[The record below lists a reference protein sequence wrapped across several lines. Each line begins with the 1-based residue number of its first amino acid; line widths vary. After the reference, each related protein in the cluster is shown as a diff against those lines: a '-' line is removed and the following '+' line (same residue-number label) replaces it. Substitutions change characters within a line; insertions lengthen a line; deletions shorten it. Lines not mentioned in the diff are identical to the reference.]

1 MKYILLT
8 LIALSAVLYP
18 VLMLTSCTEEEMQ
31 SKEVTRQEAPADTE
45 EREHDI
51 EELEAQAE
59 IARER
64 LIESLKETASRP
76 ESVRGLGRESVNIN
90 ATEENTGA
98 NENSEVLI

>member
-76 ESVRGLGRESVNIN
+76 ESVRGLGRESVNII
-90 ATEENTGA
+90 ATEESTGA
-98 NENSEVLI
+98 NQMNQ

>member
-1 MKYILLT
+1 MKYIVLT
-8 LIALSAVLYP
+8 LIALSAVIYP
-18 VLMLTSCTEEEMQ
+18 LLVLTSCTEEEMQ

-90 ATEENTGA
+90 ATEESTGA
-98 NENSEVLI
+98 NQMNQ